1 MIFDQQ
7 DRFVRGFEDQK
18 APTIYPTSSGQ
29 ELSIPHGQIHLDMP
43 LGMCLSHLPWILGV
57 QFWNISHA
65 HMSCQLDSDL
75 PFGSDVVLLEETSC
89 NPWGIPE
96 KVQHPW
102 GFYSKRQSRFGG
114 PDPPLTHPRVPN
126 DGCVQ
131 VKLAHRTMQD
141 LNWGL
146 LLSSQWCCVV
156 STDQK
161 MELGPTSHEEKLFAS
176 HSVWSKVSNKCKE
189 SLSTLQ

>member
-43 LGMCLSHLPWILGV
+43 LGCAFLTCHGFWVSNFETYHTHILVVNWIVISHSGLMLFFWRKLHVTLEESLKKSSILGV
-57 QFWNISHA
+57 ST
-65 HMSCQLDSDL
+65 
-75 PFGSDVVLLEETSC
+75 PRGRVVSGA
-89 NPWGIPE
+89 PI
-96 KVQHPW
+96 HP
-102 GFYSKRQSRFGG
+102 
-114 PDPPLTHPRVPN
+114 THPRVPN

-131 VKLAHRTMQD
+131 VKLAHRNMQD

-156 STDQK
+156 STYLK
-161 MELGPTSHEEKLFAS
+161 MELGPTSHEEIKFPKRLFAS
-176 HSVWSKVSNKCKE
+176 HSV
-189 SLSTLQ
+189 